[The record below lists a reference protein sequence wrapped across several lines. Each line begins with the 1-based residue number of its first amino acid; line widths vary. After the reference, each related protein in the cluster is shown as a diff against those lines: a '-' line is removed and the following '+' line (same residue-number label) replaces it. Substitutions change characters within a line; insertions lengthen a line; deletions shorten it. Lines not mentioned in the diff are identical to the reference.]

1 MNFPFQF
8 TFKVHFLIAG
18 VDCPTGMEYQTC
30 SWNISCDEFGVVR
43 DCRNSI
49 CQSGCFC
56 SNGYVLED
64 GVCVH
69 PDMCISKIIL
79 RETLMIKINTHKIHY
94 DVLLHVADTYDI

>member
-1 MNFPFQF
+1 MFSYYWYLRGLAYKCFDIFVCPCTYGTVLNRND
-8 TFKVHFLIAG
+8 FLVIG
-18 VDCPTGMEYQTC
+18 VDCPPGMEYQTC

-43 DCRNSI
+43 DCRNST

-69 PDMCISKIIL
+69 PDMRTSK
-79 RETLMIKINTHKIHY
+79 LMH
-94 DVLLHVADTYDI
+94 

>member
-1 MNFPFQF
+1 MNCLA
-8 TFKVHFLIAG
+8 VG
-18 VDCPTGMEYQTC
+18 VECPPGMEHQTC

-43 DCRNSI
+43 DCRNST

-69 PDMCISKIIL
+69 PDMCASKEISSDSIC
-79 RETLMIKINTHKIHY
+79 
-94 DVLLHVADTYDI
+94 AG

>member
-1 MNFPFQF
+1 
-8 TFKVHFLIAG
+8 

-30 SWNISCDEFGVVR
+30 SWNISCDEFAVVR
-43 DCRNSI
+43 DCRNSS

-69 PDMCISKIIL
+69 PDMCTSKKCAIGAVCQSVEIL
-79 RETLMIKINTHKIHY
+79 LPKS
-94 DVLLHVADTYDI
+94 VL